1 MMSKLPRLIPL
12 VTLALVL
19 GACSSS
25 PEKDANAPID
35 DRGISSE
42 EMDALDGA
50 RTSGVGDPA
59 DFQGSELGA
68 LNDPASPLSV
78 RVFYF
83 ELDSSEIRSDYRP
96 SVEAHGAFLAAN
108 PTVSVVVEGHADE
121 QGSREYNIAL
131 GERRAQALRR
141 QLVLLGA
148 SADQIRTVSYGEERP
163 AETGHD
169 DYSYERN
176 RRAVMV
182 YPGDVVQ

>member
-1 MMSKLPRLIPL
+1 MMSIPRY
-12 VTLALVL
+12 LAPVLVL
-19 GACSSS
+19 GVLLAGCSSS

-35 DRGISSE
+35 DRGISSA

-50 RTSGVGDPA
+50 RSSGAGDAA
-59 DFQGSELGA
+59 DFQGSELT
-68 LNDPASPLSV
+68 DPASPLSV

-83 ELDSSEIRSDYRP
+83 ELDSSEIRADYRP
-96 SVEAHGAFLAAN
+96 SVEAHGAYLAAH
-108 PTVSVVVEGHADE
+108 PEAAVVVEGHADE

-131 GERRAQALRR
+131 GERRAQSLRR

-182 YPGDVVQ
+182 YPGEVTQ